1 MKQPPKAFDRQAF
14 LTLIKSIQPKYWQL
28 VVGIGLGMIATAG
41 NLIVPQ
47 FAKGLI
53 NQLGKHVNAGLM
65 LAVVGI
71 FIVSALISAGSGTIL
86 GFFGEDVVA
95 NLRRKLWDK
104 LLHLPV
110 SYFDTQKSGVLSSRL
125 VNDSSQVKELLANTL
140 PNLMTSLLQLIG
152 ALVLMLVMDWR
163 MTAIMFIAVPLVMLV
178 MMPVGRRSRQVGR
191 ARQDALADF
200 NGEAGEILSEVRLV
214 KSSNAEAQENQAGV
228 VQINQLYHIGLKEAI
243 YDSIAGPLMTGA
255 MMAVII
261 GVLAYGAHRVLAGS
275 MTIGT
280 MLSFLMYLFQMLG
293 PVMALGQFFTTLAK
307 TSGATERIQQLLN
320 EPEELQDTGV
330 DLPLDGQTVSM
341 QHVDFAYDQGEPIL
355 HDLSFEAKPNS
366 VVAFVGPSGGGKS
379 TVFGLLERFYQPDS
393 GQVLIGHQ
401 DAQQVN
407 LTDWRNQ
414 IGLVSQDAAIMAG
427 TIRYN
432 LTYGATKSYSD
443 EQLWAVL
450 KLAYADEFV
459 HQMPKGLDTQV
470 GERGIKV
477 SGGQRQRLAIARAF
491 LRDPKLLMLDEA
503 TTSLDSESEMMVQK
517 ALTQLMKGRTTLV
530 IAHRLSTIVDA
541 DDIYFIE
548 NGHVSGHGPHDQLV
562 KSHALYHEYVQNQFA
577 A

>member
-1 MKQPPKAFDRQAF
+1 MKQKPKTFDRKAFM
-14 LTLIKSIQPKYWQL
+14 TLIKSIHPKYWQL
-28 VVGIGLGMIATAG
+28 VVGILLGMIATAG

-53 NQLGKHVNAGLM
+53 NQLGQHINAGLM
-65 LAVVGI
+65 IAVVGI

-86 GFFGEDVVA
+86 GFFGENVVA
-95 NLRRKLWDK
+95 ELRRKLWDK

-125 VNDSSQVKELLANTL
+125 VNDSSQVKQLLANTL

-163 MTAIMFIAVPLVMLV
+163 MTAIMFIAIPLVMLV
-178 MMPVGRRSRQVGR
+178 MMPAGRQSHKVGR

-214 KSSNAEAQENQAGV
+214 KSSNAEAQEGQAGDA
-228 VQINQLYHIGLKEAI
+228 QIDKLYHIGLKEAV

-320 EPEELQDTGV
+320 EPEEKQNTGV

-341 QHVDFAYDQGEPIL
+341 QHVDFSYDEGEQIL

-379 TVFGLLERFYQPDS
+379 TVFGLLERFYQPDA
-393 GQVLIGHQ
+393 GHVLIGHQ

-459 HQMPKGLDTQV
+459 HQMPQGLDTQV

-503 TTSLDSESEMMVQK
+503 TASLDSESEMMVQK
-517 ALTQLMKGRTTLV
+517 ALAQLMKGRTTLV

-541 DDIYFIE
+541 DEIYFIE

>member
-1 MKQPPKAFDRQAF
+1 MKPHAKAFDRRAF
-14 LTLIKSIQPKYWQL
+14 LTLIKTIHPKYWQL
-28 VVGIGLGMIATAG
+28 IVGIGLGMIATAG

-47 FAKGLI
+47 FAKNLI
-53 NQLGKHVNAGLM
+53 NQLGQHLNVGLM
-65 LAVVGI
+65 VAVVGVFLI
-71 FIVSALISAGSGTIL
+71 SALISAGSGTIL

-95 NLRRKLWDK
+95 KLRRQLWDK

-110 SYFDTQKSGVLSSRL
+110 SYFDTKKSGVLSSRL
-125 VNDSSQVKELLANTL
+125 VNDSSQVKQLLANTL

-163 MTAIMFIAVPLVMLV
+163 MTAIMFIAVPLVMIV
-178 MMPVGRRSRQVGR
+178 MMPVARQSRKIGR

-214 KSSNAEAQENQAGV
+214 KSSNAENQENQAGSK
-228 VQINQLYHIGLKEAI
+228 QIEQLYHIGLKEAI

-255 MMAVII
+255 MMAVIL

-280 MLSFLMYLFQMLG
+280 MLGFLMYLFQMLG

-307 TSGATERIQQLLN
+307 TSGATERIQELLAQPV
-320 EPEELQDTGV
+320 EDQRTGA
-330 DLPLDGQTVSM
+330 DIPLEGQTIAM
-341 QHVDFAYDQGEPIL
+341 QHVDFAYEAGEKVL

-379 TVFGLLERFYQPDS
+379 TVFSLLERYYQPDA

-401 DAQQVN
+401 NAQAVN
-407 LTDWRNQ
+407 LTHWRDQ

-432 LTYGATKSYSD
+432 LTYGLSDQYSD
-443 EQLWAVL
+443 DQLWAVL

-459 HQMPKGLDTQV
+459 HQMSKGLDTQV

-503 TTSLDSESEMMVQK
+503 TASLDSESEMMVQK
-517 ALTQLMKGRTTLV
+517 ALAQLMKGRTTLV

-541 DDIYFIE
+541 DEIYFIE
-548 NGHVSGHGPHDQLV
+548 NGHVSGHGPHDQLL
-562 KSHALYHEYVQNQFA
+562 KTHALYHEYVQNQFA

>member
-1 MKQPPKAFDRQAF
+1 MKQKPKTFDRKAFM
-14 LTLIKSIQPKYWQL
+14 TLIKSIHPKYWQL
-28 VVGIGLGMIATAG
+28 VVGILLGMIATAG

-53 NQLGKHVNAGLM
+53 NQLGQHINAGLM
-65 LAVVGI
+65 IAVVGI

-86 GFFGEDVVA
+86 GFFGENVVA
-95 NLRRKLWDK
+95 ELRRKLWDK

-125 VNDSSQVKELLANTL
+125 VNDSSQVKQLLANTL

-178 MMPVGRRSRQVGR
+178 MMPVGRQSHKVGR

-214 KSSNAEAQENQAGV
+214 KSSNAEAQEGQAGDA
-228 VQINQLYHIGLKEAI
+228 QIDKLYHIGLKEAV

-320 EPEELQDTGV
+320 EPEEKQNTGV

-341 QHVDFAYDQGEPIL
+341 QHVDFSYDEGEQIL

-379 TVFGLLERFYQPDS
+379 TVFGLLERFYQPDAGHRVDRPS
-393 GQVLIGHQ
+393 GCATSELNGL
-401 DAQQVN
+401 AQSN
-407 LTDWRNQ
+407 RFS
-414 IGLVSQDAAIMAG
+414 VSRCGDHG
-427 TIRYN
+427 
-432 LTYGATKSYSD
+432 
-443 EQLWAVL
+443 W
-450 KLAYADEFV
+450 
-459 HQMPKGLDTQV
+459 H
-470 GERGIKV
+470 
-477 SGGQRQRLAIARAF
+477 
-491 LRDPKLLMLDEA
+491 DPL
-503 TTSLDSESEMMVQK
+503 
-517 ALTQLMKGRTTLV
+517 
-530 IAHRLSTIVDA
+530 
-541 DDIYFIE
+541 
-548 NGHVSGHGPHDQLV
+548 
-562 KSHALYHEYVQNQFA
+562 
-577 A
+577 

>member
-1 MKQPPKAFDRQAF
+1 MQQKPKTFDRQAF
-14 LTLIKSIQPKYWQL
+14 MTLIKSIHPKYWQL
-28 VVGIGLGMIATAG
+28 VVGIILGMIATAG

-53 NQLGKHVNAGLM
+53 NQLGQHINAGLM

-71 FIVSALISAGSGTIL
+71 FIISALISAGSGTIL
-86 GFFGEDVVA
+86 GFFGENVVA
-95 NLRRKLWDK
+95 ELRRKLWDK

-125 VNDSSQVKELLANTL
+125 VNDSSQVKQLLANTL

-178 MMPVGRRSRQVGR
+178 MMPVGRQSHKVGR

-214 KSSNAEAQENQAGV
+214 KSSNAEAQESRAGGE
-228 VQINQLYHIGLKEAI
+228 QIDKLYHIGLKEAI

-320 EPEELQDTGV
+320 EPEELQNAGV
-330 DLPLDGQTVSM
+330 DFPLDGQTISM
-341 QHVDFAYDQGEPIL
+341 QHVDFSYDAGEQIL

-366 VVAFVGPSGGGKS
+366 VVAFVGPSGSGKS
-379 TVFGLLERFYQPDS
+379 TVFSLLERYYQPDN

-401 DAQQVN
+401 DAQAVN
-407 LTDWRNQ
+407 LNDWRNQ

-432 LTYGATKSYSD
+432 LTYGSDATYSD
-443 EQLWAVL
+443 DQLWDVL

-459 HQMPKGLDTQV
+459 HQMPKGLDTEV

-503 TTSLDSESEMMVQK
+503 TASLDSESEMMVQK
-517 ALTQLMKGRTTLV
+517 ALAQLMKGRTTLV

-541 DDIYFIE
+541 DEIYFIE
-548 NGHVSGHGPHDQLV
+548 NGHVSGHGPHDQLL